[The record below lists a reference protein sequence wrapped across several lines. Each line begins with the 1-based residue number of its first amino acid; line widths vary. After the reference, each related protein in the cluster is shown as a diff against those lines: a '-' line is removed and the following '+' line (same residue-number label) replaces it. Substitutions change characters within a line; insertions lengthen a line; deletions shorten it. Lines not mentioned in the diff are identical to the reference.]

1 MLRPAVAELHVA
13 DDPLLWRALGFSVI
27 DDVDRV
33 GAVAVRLL
41 GAGAGTGI
49 MGWTLRGWDGAPLDG
64 LATDPATEGPAASG
78 THPNTA
84 TAVDHVV
91 VATPDRA
98 RTSAAL
104 DAAGLGRGGRA
115 AAHTAGHARAGLP
128 SRGQVIGGRRPA
140 EAASADPAAF
150 WGVTFAVTDLDAAVA
165 LLGTALTVRDAVQP
179 GRRIVTVR
187 RRPAAPCRWPSSARE
202 RRQAAPPRRS
212 ADRRRG
218 VGAVRV
224 CAMSY

>member
-1 MLRPAVAELHVA
+1 MTGPVLRPAVAELHVA
-13 DDPLLWRALGFSVI
+13 DDPQLWRALGFSVI
-27 DDVDRV
+27 DDVALV

-104 DAAGLGRGGRA
+104 DAAGLGLRRVRSGVRTPQGTLEQA
-115 AAHTAGHARAGLP
+115 FHRAGE
-128 SRGQVIGGRRPA
+128 VIVEVVGPA

-165 LLGTALTVRDAVQP
+165 LLGDGAGTVRDAVQP

-187 RRPAAPCRWPSSARE
+187 REAGSSVPLAFI
-202 RRQAAPPRRS
+202 S
-212 ADRRRG
+212 A
-218 VGAVRV
+218 
-224 CAMSY
+224 